1 LGYDQAISLENG
13 GGIQNL
19 RPSPPSPQCH
29 LPHSHSERG
38 EGHSPQTP
46 TIGIR
51 HGDPLFPI
59 IFVLME
65 EGLGHY
71 LKASVL
77 DGSLKGLP
85 LQNIQPAPSHS
96 EFFYETLLLNNLRAQ
111 ETAKLNFILI
121 DFVDA

>member
-1 LGYDQAISLENG
+1 LAADALLARSLWFQQPLDALDHEAHLFSLLLYLGQWSA
-13 GGIQNL
+13 
-19 RPSPPSPQCH
+19 
-29 LPHSHSERG
+29 LP
-38 EGHSPQTP
+38 TLLP

-121 DFVDA
+121 DFVYA

>member
-1 LGYDQAISLENG
+1 MAADALLAISLWFQQPLGALDHEA
-13 GGIQNL
+13 
-19 RPSPPSPQCH
+19 H
-29 LPHSHSERG
+29 LFSLLLYLGQWSALP
-38 EGHSPQTP
+38 TLLP

-65 EGLGHY
+65 EGSGHY

>member
-1 LGYDQAISLENG
+1 
-13 GGIQNL
+13 
-19 RPSPPSPQCH
+19 
-29 LPHSHSERG
+29 
-38 EGHSPQTP
+38 
-46 TIGIR
+46 
-51 HGDPLFPI
+51 
-59 IFVLME
+59 ME

-85 LQNIQPAPSHS
+85 LQNIQPAPSHND
-96 EFFYETLLLNNLRAQ
+96 FFYETLLLNNLRAQ